1 MGIDVPCVLA
11 LHLNDAVLMTAPVA
25 PEMKKNEEQETH
37 ASTSST
43 INSTIL
49 SNNIHRWSHAES
61 ATAVCAFCGVEVKVW
76 KCTFAFCTYANEDKS
91 SYNKTTT
98 ADNSRDSYLFTARRE
113 SKKKRI
119 IAELWLLLLAVSVS
133 ACLPGIVLHLQRER
147 KRKNEM
153 SIVMMSTVAVVVV
166 DE

>member
-1 MGIDVPCVLA
+1 MLFA
-11 LHLNDAVLMTAPVA
+11 
-25 PEMKKNEEQETH
+25 
-37 ASTSST
+37 
-43 INSTIL
+43 
-49 SNNIHRWSHAES
+49 
-61 ATAVCAFCGVEVKVW
+61 VW
-76 KCTFAFCTYANEDKS
+76 KSKCGSFAFCLFHYANEDKS

-133 ACLPGIVLHLQRER
+133 ACLPGIVLHLLRER